1 MYNLHKYAVR
11 GVRKI
16 MQETVYEE
24 CTDLREV
31 SLELIELTC
40 YYHIFSKVS
49 KMIFSIFTTAS
60 NIKINYKIK
69 IFLK

>member
-49 KMIFSIFTTAS
+49 KII
-60 NIKINYKIK
+60 I
-69 IFLK
+69 